1 MLSFEDSFF
10 NNLNNNFIFENR
22 PKIAIAVSGGPD
34 SIAMV
39 FILNKWIKKKKGK
52 LIALIIDHKIRKE
65 SFTESKLVKQYL
77 QLNNIE
83 NKIFRISKKK
93 ILKKQMNVARIN
105 RYSILTNYCLKN
117 NIFHLFFGHHKDDNI
132 ETFLL
137 RKVAGSN
144 FEGLNSIKE
153 KAVYNRI
160 RILRPFIKFSKN
172 QILNYN
178 KKLNLLYVFDPSNL
192 NDKYS
197 RVLIRNFLL
206 KYPKY
211 NKLIKSEFNLIS
223 KNFKD
228 YKQMVF
234 QIFHD
239 ITILIQKKKI
249 IFDYNKYI
257 MLDKELQIKMIEII
271 FKFFYPK
278 NHFLRYNKISNAIN
292 RILSLPNVKDN
303 ISGMKIINSNN
314 LLIFTL

>member
-1 MLSFEDSFF
+1 MPTFENNFF
-10 NNLNNNFIFENR
+10 NNLNNNFIFENH
-22 PKIAIAVSGGPD
+22 PKIAVAVSGGPD

-52 LIALIIDHKIRKE
+52 LIALIVDHKIRKE
-65 SFTESKLVKQYL
+65 SFTESKFVKQYL
-77 QLNNIE
+77 ELHNIE

-93 ILKKQMNVARIN
+93 ILKKQMKVARIN
-105 RYSILTNYCLKN
+105 RFSSLTKYCLNN

-137 RKVAGSN
+137 RKIAGSN

-153 KAVYNRI
+153 KTVYNRI
-160 RILRPFIKFSKN
+160 RILRPFIKFSKK

-178 KKLNLLYVFDPSNL
+178 KKLNLLYVLDPSNL

-197 RVLIRNFLL
+197 RVFIRNFMI
-206 KYPKY
+206 KYPTY
-211 NKLIKSEFNLIS
+211 NKLVKQEFNLIN

-228 YKQMVF
+228 YKKMVF

-239 ITILIQKKKI
+239 IALLIQKKKI

-278 NHFLRYNKISNAIN
+278 NHFLRYNKISDAIS
-292 RILSLPNVKDN
+292 RILSNSNVKEN
-303 ISGMKIINSNN
+303 ISSMKIINSDK
-314 LLIFTL
+314 LLIFSI